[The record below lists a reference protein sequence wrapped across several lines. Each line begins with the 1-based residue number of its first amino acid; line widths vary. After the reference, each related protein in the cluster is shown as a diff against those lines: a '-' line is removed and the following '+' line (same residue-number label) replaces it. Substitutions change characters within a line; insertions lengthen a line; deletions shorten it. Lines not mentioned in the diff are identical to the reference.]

1 MNDTNRAEHMGVSR
15 RRFMRDL
22 LAAVA
27 VATGSVIT
35 NSRCAR
41 AVSSGALPAWLSEA
55 RTIVDRIINPRIP
68 SRTRMLMPVAGDS
81 RAIIQQTID
90 DLNRLGG
97 GRVLLGAGLWR
108 CEGGLRLT
116 SNIELHLDTGADLVF
131 SGEAEHYLP
140 VVHTR
145 WEGTELFGYMPC
157 LYAYHASNVAVTG
170 QGTISVDKSGSIH
183 EWRREQKGAQQ
194 QLRAMGAEGRPLEE
208 RVFGEGKYLRPSCIQ
223 FFGCHNVL
231 VEGVLIRDLPFWGVH
246 LVFTHHATVR
256 DVSIQTSLVNNDGVD
271 IDSSTYVLVERCRL
285 STGDDSIAIKSGR
298 DRDGRHVGAPSE
310 DIVIRDCTMTRSKSG
325 GIAIGSEMSGGVR
338 RVYVLRCTMGH
349 VETAVNIKSNL
360 DRGGVVE
367 HLRVWNLSVT
377 RSVRVLQIT
386 TSYHGYA
393 GGKNPPLLRDIEID
407 DVRCD
412 SAEVGITLLGVPEA
426 PIERVVVK
434 GLTIRQV
441 KTPLTA
447 SHIQDVSFTGVL
459 MNGTPVR
466 I

>member
-1 MNDTNRAEHMGVSR
+1 MSRSDRMHLSR

-22 LAAVA
+22 LAAA
-27 VATGSVIT
+27 TVATGSVM
-35 NSRCAR
+35 
-41 AVSSGALPAWLSEA
+41 VSSRKAGAVASFTPPAWLAEA
-55 RTIVDRIINPRIP
+55 RTIVDRIITPQIP
-68 SRTRMLMPVAGDS
+68 SRTRMLMPVSGDARS
-81 RAIIQQTID
+81 IIQQTVD

-97 GRVLLGAGLWR
+97 GRVVLAAGLWR

-116 SNIELHLDTGADLVF
+116 SNIEFHLDAGADLVF
-131 SGEAEHYLP
+131 SGEADHYLP

-170 QGTISVDKSGSIH
+170 RGTISVDKAGSIH
-183 EWRREQKGAQQ
+183 QWRREQKEAQQ
-194 QLRAMGAEGRPLEE
+194 QLRAMGAEGRPLTD
-208 RVFGEGKYLRPSCIQ
+208 RVFGEGRYLRPSCIQ

-256 DVSIQTSLVNNDGVD
+256 DISIQTSLVNNDGVD
-271 IDSSTYVLVERCRL
+271 IDSSTHVLVERCRL

-298 DRDGRHVGAPSE
+298 DRDGRSVGAPSE
-310 DIVIRDCTMTRSKSG
+310 DIVIRDCSMSRSKSG

-338 RVYVLRCTMGH
+338 RVYVVRCTMGH
-349 VETAVNIKSNL
+349 IETAVNIKSNL

-367 HLRVWNLSVT
+367 HVRVWNVSIT
-377 RSVRVLQIT
+377 RSVRVLQIS

-393 GGKNPPLLRDIEID
+393 GGKNPPLLRDVEID

-412 SAEVGITLLGVPEA
+412 SAEVGITLLGVPES
-426 PIERVVVK
+426 PIEKVVVK
-434 GLTIRQV
+434 GLTIDKV
-441 KTPLTA
+441 KTPLA
-447 SHIQDVSFTGVL
+447 VSHSQDISLAGVV
-459 MNGTPVR
+459 MNGTPVSL
-466 I
+466 